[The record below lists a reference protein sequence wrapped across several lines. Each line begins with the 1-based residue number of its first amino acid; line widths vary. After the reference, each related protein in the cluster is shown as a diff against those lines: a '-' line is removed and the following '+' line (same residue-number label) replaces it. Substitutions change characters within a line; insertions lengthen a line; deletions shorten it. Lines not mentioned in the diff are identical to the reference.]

1 MGSKLI
7 SIGCSYT
14 DHNCFP
20 NVKYW
25 DVHLAEYLNLE
36 LHNYA
41 RGGAGGDMHLSMLTD
56 AIAEHGDSI
65 DTVAIG
71 WSQWFRYSFPYLNG
85 PERYNPPTVNTYEHE
100 HQKTVWTWLKNK
112 APGLFWNSI
121 IGSAY
126 SQMYIAT
133 KLVDSIGAKLIF
145 TQMLNP
151 FSMGKLRDDC
161 FDAEKKY
168 YQYNYLNILYDVTE
182 GNPIYQSL
190 AKDKRLLGF
199 PFIEMLGGT
208 YITAPPGF
216 KFPEYVLGHE
226 VKKQKFIFN
235 KEGMAETV
243 DFIEIDGHPNDKG
256 HEFIFEKVKTHYENL
271 YG

>member
-41 RGGAGGDMHLSMLTD
+41 RGGGGGDMHLSMLTD

-100 HQKTVWTWLKNK
+100 HQKTVWTWLALLYA
-112 APGLFWNSI
+112 APRDNPTSSSTSASI
-121 IGSAY
+121 NVDVD
-126 SQMYIAT
+126 
-133 KLVDSIGAKLIF
+133 VDSDANSDVECILNWLI
-145 TQMLNP
+145 TGVRVL
-151 FSMGKLRDDC
+151 
-161 FDAEKKY
+161 
-168 YQYNYLNILYDVTE
+168 
-182 GNPIYQSL
+182 SL
-190 AKDKRLLGF
+190 SF
-199 PFIEMLGGT
+199 
-208 YITAPPGF
+208 
-216 KFPEYVLGHE
+216 
-226 VKKQKFIFN
+226 
-235 KEGMAETV
+235 
-243 DFIEIDGHPNDKG
+243 
-256 HEFIFEKVKTHYENL
+256 
-271 YG
+271 